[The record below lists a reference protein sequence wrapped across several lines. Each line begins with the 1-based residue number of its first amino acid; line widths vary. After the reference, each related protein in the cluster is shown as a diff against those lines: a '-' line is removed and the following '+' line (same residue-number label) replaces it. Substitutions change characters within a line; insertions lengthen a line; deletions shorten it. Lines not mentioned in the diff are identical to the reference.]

1 MTPLAATMERYR
13 EVILAQALPFWST
26 VGVDGDRGFVEVLD
40 LAGDPRRVGFKR
52 VRVHARQTYV
62 FSHAATLGFEPG
74 LAVARRGLAFLLA
87 NGLSPRGAWAVAMG
101 DDGGLADDA
110 CDLYDQAFVILALAW
125 YFRASGDGEALA
137 WIDRTLLAIDTCFA
151 RSDGQGYRSRLPDS
165 GEALQNPHMHLLEAL
180 LALWD
185 VRPDAALRSRI
196 ERLLDLFRTRLFVEP
211 SGTLREFFTT
221 DWTPAAGERGELVE
235 PGHHYEWTWL
245 LYEAR
250 RRLGIDLAG
259 EAERLFAFAERHGLE
274 PATGFIHDSLRADG
288 SVHSGRHRSWPQTER
303 VKAILSRAEFAGVV
317 DGDGLKMA
325 LDALLSRYFAPGP
338 RPGTWIDHLDAAG
351 EPDVAAVPAS
361 TLYHMFLACTELERC
376 KYMI

>member
-1 MTPLAATMERYR
+1 MTPLAATAERYR

-26 VGVDGDRGFVEVLD
+26 VGVDGDKGFVEVLD
-40 LAGDPRRVGFKR
+40 LAGAPRRVGFKR
-52 VRVHARQTYV
+52 VRVHARQVYV

-87 NGLSPRGAWAVAMG
+87 NGLSPRGGWAVAMG
-101 DDGGLADDA
+101 DDGGLANDE

-125 YFRASGDGEALA
+125 YFRASGDEKALA
-137 WIDRTLLAIDTCFA
+137 WIDRTLLAIDTYFA
-151 RSDGQGYRSRLPDS
+151 RPDGQGYRSRLPDN

-185 VRPDAALRSRI
+185 VRPDEGLRARI
-196 ERLLDLFRTRLFVEP
+196 EGLLTLFRTRLFVEP
-211 SGTLREFFTT
+211 CGTLREYFAM
-221 DWTPAAGERGELVE
+221 DWTPAAGERGQLVE

-250 RRLGIDLAG
+250 RRIGTDLAG

-274 PATGFIHDSLRADG
+274 PATGFIHDCLRADG
-288 SVHSGRHRSWPQTER
+288 SVHSDRHRSWPQTER
-303 VKAILSRAEFAGVV
+303 IKAILSRAEFTGRV
-317 DGDGLKMA
+317 DGDGLKTA